1 MHAVQCFH
9 RGGPEDLRAKCDT
22 VSSSVKQG
30 GRASGGWEEQEM
42 SAGRW
47 ALGSGPVRLA
57 VLGMGPDPSLPQG
70 PAVQVLGAGDAD

>member
-1 MHAVQCFH
+1 
-9 RGGPEDLRAKCDT
+9 
-22 VSSSVKQG
+22 
-30 GRASGGWEEQEM
+30 M

-47 ALGSGPVRLA
+47 ALGSGPVCLV